1 MIDIQKCTAVAE
13 VNGVNRTCQVCNK
26 CYRFTAP
33 QGYNQAWGAPAPDFD
48 PEKGCENFLHKP
60 FRTYQDDFHN
70 IKSRKQGGCL

>member
-60 FRTYQDDFHN
+60 LEH
-70 IKSRKQGGCL
+70 IKMTFTTLNPENTEAK